1 MKKVLLT
8 MVWLLSLTVAM
19 NAAKQSPAVAVDTT
33 AVDEVEVFSD
43 TTSIDS
49 ADVAGQGVWDDW
61 QDPWDDDWDDEWT
74 SGGSVFRMSGLEM
87 DDVAGMFFVVCICC
101 IVFVLA
107 PVALIG
113 IILYFV
119 YKNRKEKTRMM
130 EMALKSGKRIPMD
143 VMGTPQPQTD
153 ALWNKGIK
161 QIFLGAGL
169 AFLLWIPIGKLGLAI
184 GALILLIGCGNVVI
198 AHHEKR
204 KQKEQELHD
213 RIFNQPNSSDEPGQE

>member
-1 MKKVLLT
+1 

-19 NAAKQSPAVAVDTT
+19 NAAKKSPAAVVDTV

-43 TTSIDS
+43 TTSVDS
-49 ADVAGQGVWDDW
+49 ADVARQGGGAWDDW
-61 QDPWDDDWDDEWT
+61 QDPWGDDWEDDWNDEWGG
-74 SGGSVFRMSGLEM
+74 GGSLFKMGSLEM
-87 DDVAGMFFVVCICC
+87 DDVAGMFFAVCLCC

-119 YKNRKEKTRMM
+119 YKNRKEKMRMM
-130 EMALKSGKRIPMD
+130 EMALKNGKRIPLD
-143 VMGTPQPQTD
+143 VMGTPTPQTD

-198 AHHEKR
+198 ARHEKK
-204 KQKEQELHD
+204 KQKEHD
-213 RIFNQPNSSDEPGQE
+213 RIFSGPESSNEPEQE

>member
-1 MKKVLLT
+1 

-19 NAAKQSPAVAVDTT
+19 NAAKQSPAVTVDTT

-43 TTSIDS
+43 TTSTDS
-49 ADVAGQGVWDDW
+49 ANVAGQGDAWDDW

-74 SGGSVFRMSGLEM
+74 NGGSIFKMGSLEM
-87 DDVAGMFFVVCICC
+87 DDVAGMFFVVCVCC
-101 IVFVLA
+101 IIFVLA

-153 ALWNKGIK
+153 VLWNKGIK

-169 AFLLWIPIGKLGLAI
+169 GFLLWIPIGKLGLAI

-213 RIFNQPNSSDEPGQE
+213 RIFNRPSSSDEPEQE

>member
-1 MKKVLLT
+1 

-204 KQKEQELHD
+204 TQKEQELHD
-213 RIFNQPNSSDEPGQE
+213 RIFNQPNSSDEPVQE